1 MDYKEICL
9 RDKIGEFLCEF
20 AQSDDRIYVI
30 DSDLAKSTKTL
41 NFKDKYP
48 KRFIEAGI
56 AEASAVSIADGIAA
70 EGGIPFYVNFATFVT
85 GTAWTQVRQS
95 AYANSNVKLIGT
107 YVGMDNGPDGAS
119 HHANEDIA
127 LMRMIPNM
135 KILIPSSVKELKQSI
150 QIAIEYNGPVYIRVT
165 RDVVP
170 DVELEKDAKIGKAIV
185 VQDDGNDFA
194 LIYEGTAAGIAYKGF
209 EALREKGYKG
219 KLINVFSIK
228 PIDEE
233 LIENMANKVK
243 AVVTIENHS
252 VIGGLGGAV
261 AEILAK
267 ESKHAPLEFVGVED
281 VFTESGS
288 ADEVKSKYGLNI
300 NNIIMKTENAM
311 KKSLPISVV
320 PKRNFIQK
328 LKAFFK

>member
-170 DVELEKDAKIGKAIV
+170 DVELEKDAKMGKAIV

-194 LIYEGTAAGIAYKGF
+194 LIYEGTTTSLAYKSF
-209 EALREKGYKG
+209 EILKEKGYNVKKNDVEVISKTTIINNTDVDG
-219 KLINVFSIK
+219 KYIEQIQ
-228 PIDEE
+228 E
-233 LIENMANKVK
+233 LLGVGVLSSSATASNNTD
-243 AVVTIENHS
+243 VTII
-252 VIGGLGGAV
+252 IG
-261 AEILAK
+261 K
-267 ESKHAPLEFVGVED
+267 DYK
-281 VFTESGS
+281 
-288 ADEVKSKYGLNI
+288 
-300 NNIIMKTENAM
+300 
-311 KKSLPISVV
+311 
-320 PKRNFIQK
+320 
-328 LKAFFK
+328 

>member
-1 MDYKEICL
+1 M
-9 RDKIGEFLCEF
+9 
-20 AQSDDRIYVI
+20 
-30 DSDLAKSTKTL
+30 AKSTKTL

-170 DVELEKDAKIGKAIV
+170 DVELEKDAKMGKAIV

-194 LIYEGTAAGIAYKGF
+194 LIYEGTTTSLAYKSF
-209 EALREKGYKG
+209 EILKEKGYKG
-219 KLINVFSIK
+219 MLLNIFLLYLDIFSHYLINSHHNQILYLLVSSYFTFVLRKRDFQNILIFKSPFSIIIK
-228 PIDEE
+228 F
-233 LIENMANKVK
+233 L
-243 AVVTIENHS
+243 
-252 VIGGLGGAV
+252 
-261 AEILAK
+261 
-267 ESKHAPLEFVGVED
+267 
-281 VFTESGS
+281 
-288 ADEVKSKYGLNI
+288 LNYI
-300 NNIIMKTENAM
+300 R
-311 KKSLPISVV
+311 LQ
-320 PKRNFIQK
+320 R
-328 LKAFFK
+328 